1 MKNSTPSSLT
11 SSGKV
16 KKKTVA
22 MIPPNKVSKL
32 GKVESAKKGFTA
44 TQGHTIFAV
53 NSRQN

>member
-1 MKNSTPSSLT
+1 MKKSTPSSLT

-16 KKKTVA
+16 KKTVA
-22 MIPPNKVSKL
+22 MIPQNKVSKL